1 MKLTIPTDLKEITLS
16 QYRRYQKVVEDNPND
31 DVFVCIQMIAIFC
44 NLEIADV
51 MKIPAVDFAEI
62 VSTISQTLDQTP
74 SLTPTFKMDGV
85 DYGFIPNLEQITI
98 GEHAVIDTTINNE
111 EQIELMRTNHL
122 MILICDLKVL
132 SLKDLLIRE
141 DNH

>member
-16 QYRRYQKVVEDNPND
+16 QYRRYQKVIEDNPND

-62 VSTISQTLDQTP
+62 VSTS
-74 SLTPTFKMDGV
+74 
-85 DYGFIPNLEQITI
+85 
-98 GEHAVIDTTINNE
+98 
-111 EQIELMRTNHL
+111 
-122 MILICDLKVL
+122 C
-132 SLKDLLIRE
+132 
-141 DNH
+141 

>member
-51 MKIPAVDFAEI
+51 M
-62 VSTISQTLDQTP
+62 TLR
-74 SLTPTFKMDGV
+74 K
-85 DYGFIPNLEQITI
+85 
-98 GEHAVIDTTINNE
+98 
-111 EQIELMRTNHL
+111 
-122 MILICDLKVL
+122 
-132 SLKDLLIRE
+132 
-141 DNH
+141 